1 MGCGTWGGN
10 IVSENIC
17 LKHYMNTTWVAR
29 PLPEDMPS
37 NEELFGVDAVSFD
50 AGAVEADMA
59 ASRVRYQRALYADDC
74 RCPALT
80 AEALTAYPGLGQSV
94 AQVVHNTDERCKK
107 PT

>member
-37 NEELFGVDAVSFD
+37 NEELFGEFNKPVQSFST
-50 AGAVEADMA
+50 VEGTGSSYVRQA
-59 ASRVRYQRALYADDC
+59 ATSSIAPKASQS
-74 RCPALT
+74 
-80 AEALTAYPGLGQSV
+80 GLSV
-94 AQVVHNTDERCKK
+94 
-107 PT
+107 